1 MSGEGVLMRKAIETL
16 ELVSGIRTV
25 ALSVSPRAPTPSGP
39 LSHAARKLHVDSDTQ
54 RTIHNTDTYT
64 G

>member
-39 LSHAARKLHVDSDTQ
+39 LSHAARKLHVDSDT
-54 RTIHNTDTYT
+54 
-64 G
+64 